1 MPTIT
6 VLIAAHNEE
15 DRIGAA
21 LESLYGQTRAPDHI
35 VVVDDRSSD
44 GTAKVAESF
53 NCEVLPTVGNT
64 GRKSGAL
71 NYGLKRFL
79 AVLDDNDMVLCMD
92 ADTQLAPDFLL
103 VAEKRIA
110 QHDVEMAPVG
120 AVGAIFTG
128 EPPFNMVQSLQ
139 RNEYARYQ
147 TDLRRRKARAE
158 VISGT
163 GGLFPV
169 SVLRAVT
176 EVRGYVYDVNAL
188 TEDFELTL
196 AIKTLG
202 YRTASPKECTLV
214 TELMPTLGTLYHQ
227 RLRWQRGALANLNT
241 YRFTKTTTPYI
252 LRQMAMY
259 VGVLFPVFF
268 ATSITLAIFD
278 GGLPWSWWWT
288 ALCSLVIVERVWTV
302 RPAGWRG
309 VALAAAIVPEVLYD
323 FFQHFV
329 FIRAAADEITSA
341 AENWD
346 KTEADGKSHILQGII
361 RETWT
366 GSAIVLTAALA
377 WGAAILDIQWYV
389 MAVIVLAGVV
399 HSIIRGIQWDPLG
412 EVYGSN
418 GLGRRQREAIR
429 RHGCKEHGPSAGRV
443 YARSNRT
450 NTHKG
455 IESIFSDDSRLCPA
469 CA

>member
-1 MPTIT
+1 M
-6 VLIAAHNEE
+6 N
-15 DRIGAA
+15 
-21 LESLYGQTRAPDHI
+21 
-35 VVVDDRSSD
+35 
-44 GTAKVAESF
+44 F
-53 NCEVLPTVGNT
+53 
-64 GRKSGAL
+64 
-71 NYGLKRFL
+71 
-79 AVLDDNDMVLCMD
+79 
-92 ADTQLAPDFLL
+92 
-103 VAEKRIA
+103 
-110 QHDVEMAPVG
+110 
-120 AVGAIFTG
+120 
-128 EPPFNMVQSLQ
+128 VQSLQ

-202 YRTASPKECTLV
+202 YRTASPKECILV

-227 RLRWQRGALANLNT
+227 RLRWQRGALANLTT
-241 YRFTKTTTPYI
+241 YGFTKVCTPYI

-259 VGVLFPVFF
+259 IGVLFPVFF
-268 ATSITLAIFD
+268 ATSITLAILD

-288 ALCSLVIVERVWTV
+288 GLCSLVIVERVWTV

-309 VALAAAIVPEVLYD
+309 VTLAALVVPEVLYD

-346 KTEADGKSHILQGII
+346 KAEADGKAAILQGII

-366 GSAIVLTAALA
+366 GAAILLTAALA
-377 WGAAILDIQWYV
+377 WGASILGVQWHV
-389 MAVIVLAGVV
+389 MAAIVLAGVV
-399 HSIIRGIQWDPLG
+399 HSIIRGIQFDPLG
-412 EVYGSN
+412 ELHGSN
-418 GLGRRQREAIR
+418 ELSR
-429 RHGCKEHGPSAGRV
+429 RHK
-443 YARSNRT
+443 AR
-450 NTHKG
+450 
-455 IESIFSDDSRLCPA
+455 I
-469 CA
+469 